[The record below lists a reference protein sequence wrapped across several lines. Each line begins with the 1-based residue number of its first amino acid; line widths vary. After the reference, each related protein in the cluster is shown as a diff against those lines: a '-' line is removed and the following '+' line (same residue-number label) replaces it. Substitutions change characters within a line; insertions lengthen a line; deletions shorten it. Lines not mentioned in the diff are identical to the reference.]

1 MTSTNTSRAAA
12 ALGRK
17 GGRAKSAAKA
27 AAARANGAKGGR
39 PAVGGLLQYIP
50 ARLRAHVVD
59 AYRDSDG
66 IWVHFGPAVRNPA
79 NESGTIH
86 ADSVR
91 ELREEARE
99 CVIVQCGKTTYQPIT
114 TRRTQP

>member
-1 MTSTNTSRAAA
+1 MTRRADTSRAAA

-17 GGRAKSAAKA
+17 GGKTKSAAKA
-27 AAARANGAKGGR
+27 AAARVNGAKGGR

-50 ARLRAHVVD
+50 ARLRAHVED

-66 IWVHFGPAVRNPA
+66 IWVHFDEAVCNRV

-86 ADSVR
+86 AYSVR

-99 CVIVQCGKTTYQPIT
+99 CVIVEGGAK
-114 TRRTQP
+114 